1 MRVSAGPV
9 LLKNLGRAMQ
19 NGHVGLQNRV
29 PGCFLAVQVDFEAVQ
44 NDFWPSRANVRP
56 SRSIFWLSDWFS
68 YTPDRLSGAHEARTP
83 SFSLD
88 RSMIFTISIPTAINI
103 QRSPSSYDTESLLDQ
118 AGALEKLADQARG
131 ATAPTQ
137 LSD

>member
-1 MRVSAGPV
+1 M
-9 LLKNLGRAMQ
+9 LKNLGRAMQ

-29 PGCFLAVQVDFEAVQ
+29 PGCFLAVQ
-44 NDFWPSRANVRP
+44 NDFGPSRANVRP
-56 SRSIFWLSDWFS
+56 SRLICWLSDWVCD
-68 YTPDRLSGAHEARTP
+68 TPDRFSGAQETRTFP
-83 SFSLD
+83 FSLV
-88 RSMIFTISIPTAINI
+88 RSMIFAISIPTAINS

>member
-1 MRVSAGPV
+1 
-9 LLKNLGRAMQ
+9 MQ
-19 NGHVGLQNRV
+19 NGHVGLRNRV
-29 PGCFLAVQVDFEAVQ
+29 PGCFLAAHVDFLAAQV
-44 NDFWPSRANVRP
+44 DFWPSRATVRP

-68 YTPDRLSGAHEARTP
+68 DTPDRFSGAQEARTP
-83 SFSLD
+83 TFSLEL
-88 RSMIFTISIPTAINI
+88 SMIFAIYIATAINI
-103 QRSPSSYDTESLLDQ
+103 QRSRSSYDTEILLDQ